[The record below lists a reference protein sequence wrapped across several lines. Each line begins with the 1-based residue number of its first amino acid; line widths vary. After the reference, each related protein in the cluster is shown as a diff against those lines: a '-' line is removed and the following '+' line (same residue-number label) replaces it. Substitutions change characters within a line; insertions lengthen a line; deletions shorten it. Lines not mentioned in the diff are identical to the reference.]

1 VSSEETFSRLYAS
14 IINGNFEKS
23 FDIFS
28 DYVIVSQNQDFESVL
43 DRIVIKIRENYQNE
57 KINNATLHVAQIIC
71 QSLEKMNSEN
81 QTFL

>member
-1 VSSEETFSRLYAS
+1 LLSKFRR
-14 IINGNFEKS
+14 IIK
-23 FDIFS
+23 
-28 DYVIVSQNQDFESVL
+28 
-43 DRIVIKIRENYQNE
+43 NE